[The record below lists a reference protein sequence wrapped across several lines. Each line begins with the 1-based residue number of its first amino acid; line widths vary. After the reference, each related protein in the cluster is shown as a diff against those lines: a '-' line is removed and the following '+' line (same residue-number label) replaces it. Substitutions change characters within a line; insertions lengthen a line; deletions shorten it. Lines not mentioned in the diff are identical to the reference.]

1 MPLPPTPGFV
11 LDASAA
17 LSWLFADEQTEA
29 ARELAR
35 QVARE
40 GALVPAIWHAEVCNV
55 LLAAERRGRTTAE
68 RVREIVTLLDELP
81 IETDA
86 DLPQRTRHEV
96 LDLAREQQLTVYDA
110 LYLDLAR
117 RRTATLASL
126 DQQLIRAARAVG
138 VPVTLGA

>member
-1 MPLPPTPGFV
+1 MPSGTPAFV

-35 QVARE
+35 RVAVQ
-40 GALVPAIWHAEVCNV
+40 GALVPSVWHAEVCNL

-68 RVREIVTLLDELP
+68 RVREIVALLDELP
-81 IETDA
+81 IETEP
-86 DLPQRTRHEV
+86 DLPARTRHEV
-96 LDLAREQQLTVYDA
+96 LDLARDQGLTSYDA

-117 RRTATLASL
+117 RRAVTLASL
-126 DQQLIRAARAVG
+126 DQNLLRAARAVG